1 MSVMSTH
8 EIELLQKSELF
19 DKDWYSATYPD
30 VALSHLSPQ
39 EHYLRVGALL
49 GRDPGPAFSTTC
61 YLADF
66 PDVAIAGLNP
76 LVHYIQSGRTEGRV
90 IRLAGEQPAAA
101 PVEPL
106 LGSSTPPTSS
116 IYPGHVPRRSG
127 RQLLLVVG
135 HLAGAAIFGA
145 ERSLLGLLEAID
157 AIGMDAVVALPS
169 DENHEY
175 LEAVRARSSA
185 VHITA
190 VPTRRA
196 RRQPQAEVV
205 RDYVRLIQ
213 DTGAAAVHV
222 NTIVPREPLVAARQ
236 VGVPAV
242 VHAREIPGGDTD
254 LEKWLDASAEEIV
267 ASVLDDADYVIATSR
282 AVADAYPLSGRT
294 AVVGNTVDPALF
306 DLPSDP
312 HTDLVRV
319 VLVGS
324 VHPKKGVRE
333 FTQLARLLG
342 SRTNASFVVIG
353 PLTPWAHQLAA
364 EGISPNIE
372 FAGPASDP
380 VEAMNAA
387 DIVVNLSTVSEGF
400 GRTALEAM
408 TAGRPAVVFARGG
421 LTELIRDGVC
431 GYVVPAGD
439 LTLFAHRVGRLIDDP
454 ELRRTMG
461 EAGRRIAR
469 ERFSLESA
477 VKDLATAYRA
487 ILPDESTLRQRAGD
501 VFVPL
506 PMENRS
512 EFDRPFYI
520 QNRGRFAFST
530 AVEFV
535 TSDQFVCA
543 SLLGRELHLVH
554 FDEGARTGH
563 ITCSIRTT
571 DGARDVSVDLFD
583 HDGDGRLVT
592 ANCEDSTL
600 STYRLGAGIIE
611 FVDVVRLVG
620 DDQGYCH
627 GAAFVP
633 DRPGVVCA
641 ATITGSSAAIFLA
654 SAGARRLGSF
664 AKPGWVVKDVAFSGP
679 GNLEMI
685 AALMSEPVGR
695 DAHSEHDSELV
706 LVSTDDD
713 LTGFSIIDGID
724 LPGLTVDGCCI
735 YGCLV
740 FVACQ
745 SDDAILVF
753 ELSEGRLT
761 RLPDLLGFS
770 FPHDVAVSPDGTW
783 IAAANYGSNDVQ
795 LRPMPDHLLG
805 HIRRRRT

>member
-1 MSVMSTH
+1 MRAH
-8 EIELLQKSELF
+8 EIELLKKSDLF
-19 DKDWYSATYPD
+19 DEDWYSATYPD
-30 VALSHLSPQ
+30 VALSHVSPQ

-49 GRDPGPAFSTTC
+49 GRDPGPAFSTTR
-61 YLADF
+61 YLAEF

-76 LVHYIQSGRTEGRV
+76 LVHYIQSGRSEGRV
-90 IRLAGEQPAAA
+90 IRLAGEHLTAATA
-101 PVEPL
+101 EPPN
-106 LGSSTPPTSS
+106 GSSIPSTTS
-116 IYPGHVPRRSG
+116 IRPGLVPRRSG
-127 RQLLLVVG
+127 RQLVLVVG

-169 DENHEY
+169 DENHAY

-185 VHITA
+185 VHITV
-190 VPTRRA
+190 VPSRKP

-205 RDYVRLIQ
+205 RDYVRLIN

-236 VGVPAV
+236 VGIPAV
-242 VHAREIPGGDTD
+242 IHAREIPGGDTD
-254 LEKWLDASAEEIV
+254 LEEWLDASAEEIV

-312 HTDLVRV
+312 RAEVVRV
-319 VLVGS
+319 ALVGS
-324 VHPKKGVRE
+324 VHPKKGIRE
-333 FTQLARLLG
+333 FTQVARLLG

-353 PLTPWAHQLAA
+353 PLTPWAHQLTA
-364 EGISPNIE
+364 EGMPPNME
-372 FAGPASDP
+372 FAGPASNP
-380 VEAMNAA
+380 VEAMHAA
-387 DIVVNLSTVSEGF
+387 DIVVNLSTVCEGF

-421 LTELIRDGVC
+421 LPELIRDGVC
-431 GYVVPAGD
+431 GYVVPADD

-469 ERFSLESA
+469 ERYSLESA

-487 ILPDESTLRQRAGD
+487 ILPSEPTLRQRAGD

-535 TSDQFVCA
+535 APDQLVCA
-543 SLLGRELHLVH
+543 SLLGRELHLIH
-554 FDEGARTGH
+554 FDGEARTGH
-563 ITCSIRTT
+563 ITYSIRTT
-571 DGARDVSVDLFD
+571 DGIRNVSVDLFD

-600 STYRLGAGIIE
+600 STYRLGDGIIE

-633 DRPGVVCA
+633 RRPGVVCA
-641 ATITGSSAAIFLA
+641 TTITGSSAAIFLA
-654 SAGARRLGSF
+654 SAGARQLGSF
-664 AKPGWVVKDVAFSGP
+664 AQPGWVVKDVAFSGTS
-679 GNLEMI
+679 NVMI

-706 LVSTDDD
+706 LVSIDDD
-713 LTGFSIIDGID
+713 LTGFSIIDEID

-735 YGCLV
+735 YGCLA

-753 ELSEGRLT
+753 DLSEGRFT

-795 LRPMPDHLLG
+795 LRPMPDHLLE
-805 HIRRRRT
+805 HI